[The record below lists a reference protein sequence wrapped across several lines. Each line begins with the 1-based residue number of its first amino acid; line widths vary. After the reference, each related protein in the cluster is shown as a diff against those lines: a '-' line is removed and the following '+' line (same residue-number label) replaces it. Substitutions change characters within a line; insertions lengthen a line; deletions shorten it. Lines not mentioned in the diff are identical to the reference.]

1 MDRTENHDV
10 LLPNLIRKLKQKS
23 GILAFQIPDS
33 RLQMSHTLMS
43 EAAEKSGLT
52 NVLKHVRIP
61 QCQLDPIHY
70 HKMLSPLVTYLD
82 IWTTTYVQPLTVES
96 NARHPIADFYSSTG
110 LSVYLDAL
118 GCIEDEKSK
127 TLLRAYSE
135 LLDEKYP
142 PLTGVDGNKVVLL
155 DIKRFFLV
163 AQCR

>member
-1 MDRTENHDV
+1 M
-10 LLPNLIRKLKQKS
+10 IRKLKQKT

-43 EAAEKSGLT
+43 EAAKKCGLIA
-52 NVLKHVRIP
+52 VLKNVRIP

-70 HKMLSPLVTYLD
+70 YRILSPLVAYLD
-82 IWTTTYVQPLTVES
+82 IWTTIYVQPLDVEL
-96 NARHPIADFYSSTG
+96 NTQHPVADFYSSTG
-110 LSVYLDAL
+110 LSVYLNAL
-118 GCIEDEKSK
+118 GGIEDEKSK
-127 TLLRAYSE
+127 SLLKAYSE

-155 DIKRFFLV
+155 EVKRFFLV